1 MWRKFYGGE
10 IVTLQEAIIKGT
22 AYNDQAAID
31 RLKQEIADL
40 KIEIKH
46 KERRIESLSNR
57 LMVGK
62 LYETLLEQ
70 A

>member
-1 MWRKFYGGE
+1 M
-10 IVTLQEAIIKGT
+10 TLQEAIIKGT

-31 RLKQEIADL
+31 RLKKEISEL
-40 KIEIKH
+40 QMEIKH